1 MLTIYGSTLS
11 PQKPFKKLLFLPTDV
26 TDDVIMQTLEKYRMG
41 KESSSNYVICKVN
54 IYISYLLS
62 FKLYQHHKL
71 SLTYLQSYMTFKVM
85 FNFGIETFEFRK

>member
-11 PQKPFKKLLFLPTDV
+11 PQNPFKKLLLLPTDV

-54 IYISYLLS
+54 ININL
-62 FKLYQHHKL
+62 F
-71 SLTYLQSYMTFKVM
+71 T
-85 FNFGIETFEFRK
+85 